1 MRWISKT
8 ITNENMLIRFAS
20 LWMLGLAILLIVW
33 SFSYTSL
40 PEGSAEVTT
49 TISVVKYVPL
59 TTGEV
64 NSTFIRLFLYNT
76 LVTMLVIFLAS
87 LVKVKGYS
95 LGYIIVLYHWAFYG
109 LFLGTN
115 SFLTPA
121 ATKLIP
127 SLVTLFKGSGIY
139 EITSYTMVATAAFR
153 VGIPI
158 ERLSLEVERR
168 WLISKLKKHGFSWI
182 EILTIVLA
190 VLLLAIANYL
200 EAWQIFHQ

>member
-1 MRWISKT
+1 MRWVNKT
-8 ITNENMLIRFAS
+8 ITNENILIRFAS
-20 LWMLGLAILLIVW
+20 LWILGLAILLIVW

-49 TISVVKYVPL
+49 TVSVVKYVPL
-59 TTGEV
+59 TTEEV

-95 LGYIIVLYHWAFYG
+95 LGYIIVLYHWALYG

-139 EITSYTMVATAAFR
+139 EITSYTMVAAAAFK
-153 VGIPI
+153 VSIPI
-158 ERLSLEVERR
+158 ESVGLKVERG
-168 WLISKLKKHGFSWI
+168 WLVSKLKNKGFSWI
-182 EILTIVLA
+182 EILTILLA

-200 EAWQIFHQ
+200 EAWQMFHQ